1 MKVEVVGGTQADE
14 RKRSKLA
21 EHDIHLP
28 GAVDGS
34 PPDTRLNGSSGTT
47 TSLGAVSRAVE
58 PEEVGK
64 SVEEEGGNCAITV
77 NDGSPSGESAGT
89 SSRDEGGENA
99 PAAEGDSSPESSA
112 QGKQQNRRT
121 RRDSMLKDRSVRDS
135 LDVHSTQ
142 RGPNEEDTDAEGAS
156 DAASPSGTA
165 QPPGFAEEYP
175 ESPTSE
181 DGDKLGQLPLV
192 KLPSLKPKTSGRL
205 GAGHVRSSLRLP
217 GSKVASLVQHTGSPS
232 SVGRDIKWADIDS
245 GQEIEQVI
253 DYYSSDDEGSEHTPE
268 IRLCCSLQ

>member
-1 MKVEVVGGTQADE
+1 MKVEVVGGSQADG

-47 TSLGAVSRAVE
+47 TSLGAVE

-89 SSRDEGGENA
+89 SSRDEGGENE

-142 RGPNEEDTDAEGAS
+142 RGPIEGDTDAEEAS
-156 DAASPSGTA
+156 DAASPSGTT

-181 DGDKLGQLPLV
+181 DGHGCTRA
-192 KLPSLKPKTSGRL
+192 PKR
-205 GAGHVRSSLRLP
+205 RCR
-217 GSKVASLVQHTGSPS
+217 ASHQCPNV
-232 SVGRDIKWADIDS
+232 
-245 GQEIEQVI
+245 
-253 DYYSSDDEGSEHTPE
+253 
-268 IRLCCSLQ
+268 